1 MVDRDCVRCI
11 ESDKIGTFGFLKKRD
26 VIEKKQYHFLIRAP
40 QFSQNHHLVTYV
52 QKKKFFVVQRNT
64 KPKVI
69 TLNHVY

>member
-11 ESDKIGTFGFLKKRD
+11 ESEKIGTFGFLKKRD
-26 VIEKKQYHFLIRAP
+26 VIEKKQYNQGP
-40 QFSQNHHLVTYV
+40 PFSQNHHLVTYV
-52 QKKKFFVVQRNT
+52 QKKNFFVVQRNT